1 MQKPFFSVIVVS
13 LNAGDEVKK
22 TLDSILCQTYTN
34 YEILLKDGGSTD
46 GSITH
51 LEREGYFEKYSCLR
65 QTVQKDKGIYDA
77 MNQALAEAKGKYL
90 IFLNCGDY
98 FFDSLVLEKTAVRIG
113 EYLKDKKEEK
123 RPRIFYGNQW
133 NRLQNTLVTSSPE
146 ITNFTLYRNVPCHQV
161 CFYHRELF
169 AQRGYDIRYQVRA
182 DYEHFLY
189 SVIQRKA
196 GCCFLDEVIASYEG
210 GGFSEKKES
219 RIISAKEHREIT
231 EKYLGKSR
239 CFLYRLILL
248 LTLASLRS
256 KIAENPKLAA
266 GYNQIKSFLYGRKK

>member
-1 MQKPFFSVIVVS
+1 M
-13 LNAGDEVKK
+13 
-22 TLDSILCQTYTN
+22 
-34 YEILLKDGGSTD
+34 
-46 GSITH
+46 
-51 LEREGYFEKYSCLR
+51 
-65 QTVQKDKGIYDA
+65 
-77 MNQALAEAKGKYL
+77 
-90 IFLNCGDY
+90 NCGDY
-98 FFDSLVLEKTAVRIG
+98 FFDSQVLEKTAVRIG

-133 NRLQNTLVTSSPE
+133 NRLQNTSVTSSPE

-239 CFLYRLILL
+239 CFLYR
-248 LTLASLRS
+248 
-256 KIAENPKLAA
+256 
-266 GYNQIKSFLYGRKK
+266 

>member
-51 LEREGYFEKYSCLR
+51 LEREGYFEKYPCLR

-113 EYLKDKKEEK
+113 EYLKDKKEEE

-133 NRLQNTLVTSSPE
+133 NRLQNTSVTSSPE

-169 AQRGYDIRYQVRA
+169 AQRGYDTMYQVRA

-248 LTLASLRS
+248 LTLAPLRS